1 MSKSKRFCIGVVSA
15 LLAALLLCAGTVFV
29 VDPLQVYRQA
39 TWYTPLI
46 DYVTQVYTN
55 AGIAKHYSY
64 DSAIVGTS
72 LTENSAPSLYDEL
85 FGGEWIKLV
94 TSGGTAHNHAILMD
108 VAFRTREMKRIVY
121 GLDIYSFIA
130 EKDETAQD
138 VPMYL
143 YDDNPFNDVYYLL
156 NKDIL
161 FDRLYETYQ
170 YNAEGLTYLT
180 RDSMYYWGG
189 NYEFSE
195 AEVLKGV
202 NPTAGAP
209 DQWDIS
215 IYDRQMNDNLEYNLL
230 PFIEQHPETEFL
242 IYFPPYSVM
251 EYVLMRQKGHLDFV
265 LNMKDLITE
274 RLLPYENVKLYDFQT
289 RADWVL
295 DLNNYKDTTHHSP
308 EINDAIAYALAAD
321 EGRVNDIYDVY
332 EHDEQIYDWVD
343 IVSEGGQP

>member
-1 MSKSKRFCIGVVSA
+1 MSKSKRFCIGVLSA

-46 DYVTQVYTN
+46 DYVTQVYSN

-130 EKDETAQD
+130 EKDETAQY

-156 NKDIL
+156 NKDL
-161 FDRLYETYQ
+161 PVQCRGPDLPDARQHVLLGRQ
-170 YNAEGLTYLT
+170 LRVL
-180 RDSMYYWGG
+180 RGG
-189 NYEFSE
+189 
-195 AEVLKGV
+195 
-202 NPTAGAP
+202 GAQGREP
-209 DQWDIS
+209 DGG
-215 IYDRQMNDNLEYNLL
+215 RAR
-230 PFIEQHPETEFL
+230 P
-242 IYFPPYSVM
+242 V
-251 EYVLMRQKGHLDFV
+251 GH
-265 LNMKDLITE
+265 
-274 RLLPYENVKLYDFQT
+274 Q
-289 RADWVL
+289 
-295 DLNNYKDTTHHSP
+295 
-308 EINDAIAYALAAD
+308 
-321 EGRVNDIYDVY
+321 
-332 EHDEQIYDWVD
+332 
-343 IVSEGGQP
+343 

>member
-1 MSKSKRFCIGVVSA
+1 M
-15 LLAALLLCAGTVFV
+15 
-29 VDPLQVYRQA
+29 
-39 TWYTPLI
+39 
-46 DYVTQVYTN
+46 YTN

-143 YDDNPFNDVYYLL
+143 YDDNPFNDVSYLL

-195 AEVLKGV
+195 EEVLKGV
-202 NPTAGAP
+202 NPTAGAHRPVGHQHLRTADERQPGVQPAALHRAAPGDGVP
-209 DQWDIS
+209 D
-215 IYDRQMNDNLEYNLL
+215 LL
-230 PFIEQHPETEFL
+230 PALQRHGIRAHAPEGAPGLRAQHEG
-242 IYFPPYSVM
+242 SD
-251 EYVLMRQKGHLDFV
+251 H
-265 LNMKDLITE
+265 
-274 RLLPYENVKLYDFQT
+274 
-289 RADWVL
+289 RA
-295 DLNNYKDTTHHSP
+295 P
-308 EINDAIAYALAAD
+308 AA
-321 EGRVNDIYDVY
+321 V
-332 EHDEQIYDWVD
+332 
-343 IVSEGGQP
+343 